1 MLQKVYQDLGHKM
14 DKAAEVLKNEF
25 SGIRTGRA
33 NPALLEG
40 IKVLCYGALTP
51 LNQVAGISVP
61 ESRLLLIQPWDKSV
75 LGEIEKA
82 ILKSDLGLTP
92 ANDGKVIRLPI
103 PTLTEERR
111 HDLVKVVK
119 KMAEESKV
127 AIRNIRRES
136 NEEIKKL
143 EKDKHISED
152 ESKTAHEK
160 VQEMT
165 DKHIA
170 QLEELL
176 KKKEKEIM
184 EV

>member
-152 ESKTAHEK
+152 ESKTAHDK

>member
-25 SGIRTGRA
+25 AGIRTGRA
-33 NPALLEG
+33 NPALLDG

-51 LNQVAGISVP
+51 LNQVAGVSVP
-61 ESRLLLIQPWDKSV
+61 EPRLLLIQPWDKSV

-82 ILKSDLGLTP
+82 IMKSDLGLTP

-136 NEEIKKL
+136 NDEVKKL

-152 ESKTAHEK
+152 ESKTAHDK

>member
-14 DKAAEVLKNEF
+14 DRAAEVLKNEF
-25 SGIRTGRA
+25 AGIRTGRA
-33 NPALLEG
+33 NPALLDG
-40 IKVLCYGALTP
+40 IKVLSYGTMVP
-51 LNQVAGISVP
+51 LNQIAGVSVP
-61 ESRLLLIQPWDKSV
+61 ESRLLLIQPWDKGV

-82 ILKSDLGLTP
+82 IMKSDLGLTP

-127 AIRNIRRES
+127 AVRNIRRES
-136 NEEIKKL
+136 NDEIKKL
-143 EKDKHISED
+143 EKEKHISED
-152 ESKTAHEK
+152 ESKTAHDK

-170 QLEELL
+170 QLEDLL

>member
-152 ESKTAHEK
+152 ESKMAHDK

-165 DKHIA
+165 DKHIV

>member
-1 MLQKVYQDLGHKM
+1 MLQKVYQDLEHKM
-14 DKAAEVLKNEF
+14 AKAAEILKNEF

-61 ESRLLLIQPWDKSV
+61 EPRLLLIQPWDKSV

-82 ILKSDLGLTP
+82 IMKSDLGLTP

-136 NEEIKKL
+136 NEEVKKL

-152 ESKTAHEK
+152 ESKTAHDK

>member
-25 SGIRTGRA
+25 AGIRTGRA
-33 NPALLEG
+33 NPALLDG
-40 IKVLCYGALTP
+40 IKVLSYGTMVP
-51 LNQVAGISVP
+51 LNQIAGVSVP
-61 ESRLLLIQPWDKSV
+61 ESRLLLIQPWDKGV

-82 ILKSDLGLTP
+82 IMKSDLGLTP

-136 NEEIKKL
+136 NDEIKKL
-143 EKDKHISED
+143 EKEKHISED
-152 ESKTAHEK
+152 ESKTAHNK

-165 DKHIA
+165 DKHIT